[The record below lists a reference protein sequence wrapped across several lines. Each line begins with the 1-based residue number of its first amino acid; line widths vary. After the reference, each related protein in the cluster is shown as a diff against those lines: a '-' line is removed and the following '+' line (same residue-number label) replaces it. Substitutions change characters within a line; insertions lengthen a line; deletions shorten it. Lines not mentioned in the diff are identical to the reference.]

1 MTTKQ
6 RKNQQSVT
14 LETKCIKIQLFKISK
29 TFDDFEVLGLAS
41 YPSSGNTWLRY
52 LIEGITGFYTGSMYN
67 DIMLRKKGF
76 YGEGIPADSGMVLT
90 VKTHG
95 HTTGEGAHVARDK
108 QVMYNHHREVNNTA
122 ILLIRNPFKAI
133 IGRKCDLTTMD
144 CFCFQDTGI
153 WMQVATRVLLR
164 RSNSRAGAGRAL
176 WK

>member
-1 MTTKQ
+1 MT
-6 RKNQQSVT
+6 
-14 LETKCIKIQLFKISK
+14 
-29 TFDDFEVLGLAS
+29 
-41 YPSSGNTWLRY
+41 
-52 LIEGITGFYTGSMYN
+52 
-67 DIMLRKKGF
+67 RKKGY
-76 YGEGIPADSGMVLT
+76 YGEGVPADGGLVVA

-95 HTTGEGAHVARDK
+95 HTTGEGMKVARPQ
-108 QVMYNHHREVNNTA
+108 QVEHNHHQEVNHTA

-153 WMQVATRVLLR
+153 WMQAATQVLLR